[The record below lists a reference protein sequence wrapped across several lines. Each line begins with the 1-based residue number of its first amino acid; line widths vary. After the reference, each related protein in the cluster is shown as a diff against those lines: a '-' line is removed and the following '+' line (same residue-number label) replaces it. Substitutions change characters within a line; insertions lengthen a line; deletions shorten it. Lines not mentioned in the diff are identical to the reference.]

1 MSMDTDDR
9 LLMKI
14 TVAADETPELFRSL
28 ASVKDRRRRTRR
40 LKDLATKGL
49 MVERAGVATIATE
62 AAPQMAIIQPPE
74 GPGRVRP
81 GDTVSSM
88 LDWERS

>member
-1 MSMDTDDR
+1 MSVDTDDR

-49 MVERAGVATIATE
+49 MVERAGVATLTTE
-62 AAPQMAIIQPPE
+62 AAPQMAIQPPE
-74 GPGRVRP
+74 GPGRVRS
-81 GDTVSSM
+81 GDTGSAM